1 MIMGNTAEEFIR
13 LRESTGMNRKDFA
26 DYLGV
31 PYRTMSDWEHGLR
44 TMPQYVMN
52 LMEFKVRTEFG
63 TRLPQEL
70 DPNTIGNVRRGL
82 EDQLEQNDNMI
93 GDGVI
98 NNIGMDEK
106 ENDTITEK
114 EDESIPDET
123 VSEKEQRTSIL
134 QQLRDAKQEPES
146 ERKHKIISPVLEIG
160 S

>member
-1 MIMGNTAEEFIR
+1 MIMGNTAEEFKKI
-13 LRESTGMNRKDFA
+13 RESTGMNRKDFA

-44 TMPQYVMN
+44 TMPPYVMD
-52 LMEFKVRTEFG
+52 LIEFKVRTEFG
-63 TRLPQEL
+63 MRLPQEL

-93 GDGVI
+93 GDGMI

-114 EDESIPDET
+114 EDESLPDET

-134 QQLRDAKQEPES
+134 QQLRDAKQEPEP
-146 ERKHKIISPVLEIG
+146 ERTHRHVNQVLELG
-160 S
+160 A

>member
-123 VSEKEQRTSIL
+123 VSEKEQRTSSIASA
-134 QQLRDAKQEPES
+134 RA
-146 ERKHKIISPVLEIG
+146 V
-160 S
+160 